1 MMVVTVN
8 VFEGLVLFH
17 FLRGEVL
24 GEGRIGVVLDRGSKT
39 VDETTAVMVLT
50 QDLTFLAIVSVVM
63 GREGE

>member
-1 MMVVTVN
+1 MMVITVN

-17 FLRGEVL
+17 FLGGEVL
-24 GEGRIGVVLDRGSKT
+24 GEGWVGVVLDGRSKT

-63 GREGE
+63 GGEGE